1 MSKTFDA
8 VQKYYNK
15 VSGTVTVTI
24 PAGAPTGT
32 YYIGVTDG
40 SLDSIT
46 VSFANEGDVVP
57 VGGVVV
63 EEFTVT
69 ALANDAAMGTAA
81 PATQTVEKNGQATV
95 TATPNDGYEFVNW
108 TVNGEEVATA
118 PIMLY
123 SN

>member
-1 MSKTFDA
+1 MGKRIWSSGAGIVWSSSDRNGDESADGVSKTFDA

-57 VGGVVV
+57 VGR
-63 EEFTVT
+63 
-69 ALANDAAMGTAA
+69 
-81 PATQTVEKNGQATV
+81 
-95 TATPNDGYEFVNW
+95 
-108 TVNGEEVATA
+108 
-118 PIMLY
+118 
-123 SN
+123 SSC